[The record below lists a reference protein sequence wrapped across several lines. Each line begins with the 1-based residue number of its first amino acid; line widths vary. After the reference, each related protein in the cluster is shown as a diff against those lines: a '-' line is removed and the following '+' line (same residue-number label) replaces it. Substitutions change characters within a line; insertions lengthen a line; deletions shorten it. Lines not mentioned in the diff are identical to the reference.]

1 MTDPTADP
9 SPTAQPAGPRPEAPP
24 DPDRI
29 PGERRLAH
37 PPSDRYRDIEPPA
50 AVEDPGAS
58 PVRGIAFGVVAAVA
72 GAAAITVLG
81 GVLAVSSG
89 LIVAA
94 GATGWAVGIALRAGA
109 GARLASGRRARLAVG
124 LALLAVLLGQ
134 VGLWAYARTEG
145 GVLGP
150 LDYLAETFGLLVPL
164 ELLAAWIVAWAT
176 AR

>member
-1 MTDPTADP
+1 MTDPTADA
-9 SPTAQPAGPRPEAPP
+9 TRPGPP
-24 DPDRI
+24 DV

-37 PPSDRYRDIEPPA
+37 PPSDRYREPGPRLA
-50 AVEDPGAS
+50 AEDPSATPG
-58 PVRGIAFGVVAAVA
+58 RGIAFGIVAAVG
-72 GAAAITVLG
+72 GAAAITLLG

-94 GATGWAVGIALRAGA
+94 GASGWAVGIALRV
-109 GARLASGRRARLAVG
+109 GARGQLAIGPRTRLAVG
-124 LALLAVLLGQ
+124 LALLAVALGQ
-134 VGLWAYARTEG
+134 LGLWVYALTEG

-150 LDYLAETFGLLVPL
+150 LDYLAETFGVLVPL